1 MKKYSLQ
8 LESLEDRRALAAY
21 TTELLDPGKLLG
33 ADVKSK
39 MLSSLD
45 YAVKNVANFVSWK
58 GTLDVRIQ
66 INPTLAG
73 YEGGVFSSIDSTTR
87 DNRNAAI
94 MEMTTGVDPYPNDP
108 DCGATV
114 WLARDGTVKVYG
126 RSAYYDPN
134 PVTYVPAN
142 VPAGMFDFVG
152 VLTHEIFHGIAVR
165 NTVDFDRYLT
175 KVGGNTFFVGPKTL
189 ETLGQPLPYIG
200 GGHYGNT
207 SLPNNPIGSGL
218 MFQWGNYEG
227 NRLDIGRLDLA
238 ILQDVGLSVMNANG
252 LPLVDRMD
260 SQIPRNTAS
269 NLVVAE
275 NVASGTYI
283 GAVSTTQGS
292 SGFTF
297 SLPDLRDNR
306 SFRIFGNSLV
316 TSSLLDY
323 ETKNSYEIV
332 VRNTDS
338 TGVWTDT
345 IMNVVVTD
353 VFEAPKI
360 VAPDR
365 VMYGGPINL
374 GWAGVAGDG
383 VTAATLVIFS
393 RKGTISSTINDPAL
407 KVYIARNTSGGTTA
421 LIVGSVAA
429 INRNTKY
436 LTYAGEDSSLSLD
449 MAATIGGVSR
459 NYGQK
464 SVLLTRIST
473 SPIFPGNNPILRVS

>member
-1 MKKYSLQ
+1 MKKYSLHV
-8 LESLEDRRALAAY
+8 ESLEDRRAFAAY

-33 ADVKSK
+33 AEVKSK

-45 YAVKNVANFVSWK
+45 YAVKNMANFVSWK

-66 INPTLAG
+66 INTTHAS
-73 YEGGVFSSIDSTTR
+73 YEGGVLSSINSTTR
-87 DNRNAAI
+87 DGRNAAI
-94 MEMTTGVDPYPNDP
+94 MEMTTGVDPYPKEP

-114 WLARDGTVKVYG
+114 WLARDGTVKIYG
-126 RSAYYDPN
+126 MSAYYDPN

-142 VPAGMFDFVG
+142 VPTGMFDFVG

-165 NTVDFDRYLT
+165 NTVDFNRYLT
-175 KVGGNTFFVGPKTL
+175 NVGGNTFFVGPKTL

-238 ILQDVGLSVMNANG
+238 ILQDLGISVKNANG

-260 SQIPRNTAS
+260 NQIPRNTAS
-269 NLVVAE
+269 NIVVAE
-275 NVASGTYI
+275 NVASGTYV
-283 GAVSTTQGS
+283 GTVSTTRGP

-297 SLPDLRDNR
+297 SLPALRDNG
-306 SFRIFGNSLV
+306 SFSIVGNALV
-316 TSSLLDY
+316 TNSPLDY

-332 VRNTDS
+332 VRSSDTN
-338 TGVWTDT
+338 GVWTDT
-345 IMNVVVTD
+345 VMKVGVTD

-360 VAPDR
+360 IAPANSPAFNR
-365 VMYGGPINL
+365 SLNL
-374 GWAGVAGDG
+374 GFVGVSGDG
-383 VTAATLVIFS
+383 ATVASLAIFS
-393 RKGTISSTINDPAL
+393 RKGTISSTITDPAV
-407 KVYIARNTSGGTTA
+407 KVYVVKNTSGGVTA
-421 LIVGSVAA
+421 FLVGSIDA

-436 LTYAGEDSSLSLD
+436 LTYRGFDSILSLD
-449 MAATIGGVSR
+449 LGATIGGVSR
-459 NYGQK
+459 NYGQR
-464 SVLLTRIST
+464 SLVLVRVS
-473 SPIFPGNNPILRVS
+473 PGNNPILRVS

>member
-1 MKKYSLQ
+1 MKKYSLH

-45 YAVKNVANFVSWK
+45 YAVKNMANFVSWK
-58 GTLDVRIQ
+58 GTLDLRIQ

-73 YEGGVFSSIDSTTR
+73 YEGGVLSSINSTTR

-94 MEMTTGVDPYPNDP
+94 MEMTTGVDPFPNEP

-114 WLARDGTVKVYG
+114 WLARDGTVKAYG

-142 VPAGMFDFVG
+142 VPSGMFDFVG

-165 NTVDFDRYLT
+165 NTVDFNRYLT
-175 KVGGNTFFVGPKTL
+175 NVGGNTFFVGPKTL

-238 ILQDVGLSVMNANG
+238 ILQDVGLSVKNAKG

-275 NVASGTYI
+275 NVVFGTYV
-283 GAVSTTQGS
+283 GDVSTTRGS

-306 SFRIFGNSLV
+306 SFRIVGKSLV
-316 TSSLLDY
+316 TNSPLDY
-323 ETKNSYEIV
+323 ETKRSYEIV

-345 IMNVVVTD
+345 VMNVGVRDVV
-353 VFEAPKI
+353 ENAPKI
-360 VAPDR
+360 VAPDS
-365 VMYGGPINL
+365 VMYRALMNLNL
-374 GWAGVAGDG
+374 GWVGVAGDG
-383 VTAATLVIFS
+383 ATAATLVISS
-393 RKGTISSTINDPAL
+393 RKGNIFSKINDPAI
-407 KVYIARNTSGGTTA
+407 KVHIVRNTSGGTTA
-421 LIVGSVAA
+421 FIVGSIAA
-429 INRNTKY
+429 INRNTRNLSY
-436 LTYAGEDSSLSLD
+436 IGSDTSLSLD
-449 MAATIGGVSR
+449 LAACIGGVCR

-464 SVLLTRIST
+464 SVLLTN
-473 SPIFPGNNPILRVS
+473 PGNNPILRVS